1 MMFLRRLICLLP
13 LVVLVG
19 CASGYHCYPCGQV
32 SCSYCPPNPLPY
44 SVPDTCN
51 CNDSIGQ
58 RHLADMHAGMALVE
72 PLHNSQNASDLDYY
86 VVPPGK

>member
-1 MMFLRRLICLLP
+1 MMFLKRLICLLP

-19 CASGYHCYPCGQV
+19 CANGYHCYACGQV

-44 SVPDTCN
+44 SVSESCN

-58 RHLADMHAGMALVE
+58 EYLATMQAGVAIGETVQ
-72 PLHNSQNASDLDYY
+72 NSQNASNLDYY
-86 VVPPGK
+86 IVPQGK